1 VHQTVAEGV
10 QLWLVEIHDSVDLLQ
25 AKDVC
30 VAVADFGDHARA
42 PEFETQDRAGCVTEV
57 TQLCQS
63 ISQDVIAQHLYLKT
77 LDFPVRL
84 DDTHVTLDDGIRIR
98 ISGLISHFLI

>member
-1 VHQTVAEGV
+1 M
-10 QLWLVEIHDSVDLLQ
+10 
-25 AKDVC
+25 
-30 VAVADFGDHARA
+30 
-42 PEFETQDRAGCVTEV
+42 TEV

-84 DDTHVTLDDGIRIR
+84 DDTHITLDDGIRIR